1 MTKQLIIGLTV
12 LSILAIS
19 CDSSKKTT
27 TEDKVSKNVKIVK
40 APSFNADS
48 AYSFVKKQVDFGPRV
63 PSTRPH
69 IDAGDYL
76 VEKLKSYNWEVTEQT
91 FDATSFDY
99 KPMAL
104 RNIIASYNPQIKT
117 KRILLAAH
125 WDSRPFADKDTER
138 KDEAILGAN
147 DGASGVG
154 VLLEIARLLSQSDSL
169 AIGVDIIFFDGEDW
183 GNDSSHQKYTPVRDG
198 WEDWWCLGSQYWS
211 KNKHQRGY
219 SAYYGILL
227 DMVGGKNAK
236 FYVEGHSNFYA
247 PSIVDKVWGQAS
259 KLGYDRYFIRKEGGA
274 ITDDHYFVNEY
285 AKIPMIDVIPT
296 DPVSN
301 SFGDF
306 HHTHK
311 DNMDIISRET
321 LQAVGQTVI
330 KVLYTEKP

>member
-1 MTKQLIIGLTV
+1 MTKQQILRLTI
-12 LSILAIS
+12 LAILAIS
-19 CDSSKKTT
+19 CDSNNKTT
-27 TEDKVSKNVKIVK
+27 SEDKVSENVKVLR

-69 IDAGDYL
+69 IEAGDYL
-76 VEKLKSYNWEVTEQT
+76 VSKLKSYGWEVTEQA
-91 FDATSFDY
+91 FEATSFDY
-99 KPMAL
+99 KLMAL
-104 RNIIASYNPQIKT
+104 RNIIASYNPDAT
-117 KRILLAAH
+117 KRVLLAAH
-125 WDSRPFADKDTER
+125 WDSRPFADKDSVR

-154 VLLEIARLLSQSDSL
+154 VLLEVARLLPNSDSL
-169 AIGVDIIFFDGEDW
+169 DMGVDVIFFDGEDW

-198 WEDWWCLGSQYWS
+198 WEEWWCIGSQYWS
-211 KNKHQRGY
+211 KNKHEKNY

-236 FYVEGHSNFYA
+236 FYIEGHSNHYA

-259 KLGYDRYFIRKEGGA
+259 RLGYDRYFVRREGGA

-285 AKIPMIDVIPT
+285 AKIPMIDIIPT
-296 DPVSN
+296 DPADN

-311 DNMDIISRET
+311 DNMEIINKET

-330 KVLYTEKP
+330 TVLYSE

>member
-1 MTKQLIIGLTV
+1 MTKQQILRLTI
-12 LSILAIS
+12 LAILAIS
-19 CDSSKKTT
+19 CDSNNKTT
-27 TEDKVSKNVKIVK
+27 SEDKVSENVKVLR

-69 IDAGDYL
+69 IEAGDYL
-76 VEKLKSYNWEVTEQT
+76 VSKLKSYGWEVTEQT
-91 FDATSFDY
+91 FEATSFDY
-99 KPMAL
+99 KLMAL
-104 RNIIASYNPQIKT
+104 RNIIASYNPDAT
-117 KRILLAAH
+117 KRVLLAAH

-154 VLLEIARLLSQSDSL
+154 VLLEIARLLPNSDSL
-169 AIGVDIIFFDGEDW
+169 EIGVDIIFFDGEDW

-198 WEDWWCLGSQYWS
+198 WEEWWCIGSQYWS
-211 KNKHQRGY
+211 KNKHEKKY
-219 SAYYGILL
+219 AAFYGILL

-236 FYVEGHSNFYA
+236 FYIEDYSNRTA

-259 KLGYDRYFIRKEGGA
+259 VLGYDRYFIRKPGGS
-274 ITDDHYFVNEY
+274 ITDDHYFVN
-285 AKIPMIDVIPT
+285 KNTGIPMIDIIPMNPE
-296 DPVSN
+296 DG

-311 DNMDIISRET
+311 DNMDIISKET

-330 KVLYTEKP
+330 TVLYNE

>member
-1 MTKQLIIGLTV
+1 MTKQQILRLTI
-12 LSILAIS
+12 LAILAIS
-19 CDSSKKTT
+19 CDSNNKTT
-27 TEDKVSKNVKIVK
+27 SEDKVSENVKVLR

-69 IDAGDYL
+69 IEAGDYL
-76 VEKLKSYNWEVTEQT
+76 VSKLKSYGWEVTEQT
-91 FDATSFDY
+91 FEATSFDY
-99 KPMAL
+99 KLMAL
-104 RNIIASYNPQIKT
+104 RNIIASYNPDAT
-117 KRILLAAH
+117 KRVLLAAH

-154 VLLEIARLLSQSDSL
+154 VLLEVARLLPNSDSL
-169 AIGVDIIFFDGEDW
+169 DIGVDIIFFDGEDW

-198 WEDWWCLGSQYWS
+198 WEEWWCIGSQYWS
-211 KNKHQRGY
+211 KNKHEKNY

-236 FYVEGHSNFYA
+236 FFIEGHSNHYA
-247 PSIVDKVWGQAS
+247 PSIVDKVWRQAS
-259 KLGYDRYFIRKEGGA
+259 RLGYDRYFVRREGGA

-285 AKIPMIDVIPT
+285 AKIPMIDIIPT
-296 DPVSN
+296 DPADN

-311 DNMDIISRET
+311 DNMKIINKET

-330 KVLYTEKP
+330 TVLYSE